1 MYMYNVH
8 CTCMYMHNVHCTCM
22 YMHNVH
28 CTCTCTMY
36 IVLKVYSTAVVVV
49 CTKVSVVSVIRTVC
63 CNADMDSVY
72 NTHKTMLTCW

>member
-1 MYMYNVH
+1 MYVHVQCTLYMYVHDNVH
-8 CTCMYMHNVHCTCM
+8 CTCM
-22 YMHNVH
+22 
-28 CTCTCTMY
+28 TCTCTMY

-49 CTKVSVVSVIRTVC
+49 CTKVSVVSVISTVC